1 MFEKLALTVSKL
13 THWINLACQKKSK
26 RRVNYSMF
34 IWKANICQ
42 NKSLQTV
49 LQQDEWE
56 LQELKQLKKFS

>member
-56 LQELKQLKKFS
+56 L